1 MEYTIRCPY
10 HERDETIEVPGNPV
24 DLDGETPCSPRSGE
38 TPGILKIKII
48 HGLLVDA
55 SLTH

>member
-10 HERDETIEVPGNPV
+10 HERDETIVVPGNPV
-24 DLDGETPCSPRSGE
+24 ELDGEAHCSPRPGE
-38 TPGILKIKII
+38 TPGLLKIKII

-55 SLTH
+55 IQAH